1 MSASLINPLTTFS
14 GHSVISVILKIYLHV
29 SRNNWQE
36 AHELPTFSQIH
47 EKLFL
52 LAKPYLDR
60 NDFGASHT
68 QRVLSIAQTE
78 FTIPPEIADL
88 TFASIILHDIGGSTI
103 KDQYEKGPKIAETL
117 LRQLGYANDF
127 INKVCEIIRT
137 HHNRPDSPSEPF
149 KILYDSDQLVRFSK
163 EEFPYYESTHQ
174 TNWDAI
180 IQKMY
185 SVKLKEKARKTLQ
198 ERKTS

>member
-1 MSASLINPLTTFS
+1 M
-14 GHSVISVILKIYLHV
+14 
-29 SRNNWQE
+29 
-36 AHELPTFSQIH
+36 
-47 EKLFL
+47 
-52 LAKPYLDR
+52 LAKPYLDK

-68 QRVLSIAQTE
+68 ERVLSIAQTE
-78 FTIPPEIADL
+78 FIIPPKVSDL
-88 TFASIILHDIGGSTI
+88 TVASIILHDIGGSTI
-103 KDQYEKGPKIAETL
+103 KDQYEKGPKIAENL
-117 LRQLGYANDF
+117 LRKLGYSDDF
-127 INKVCEIIRT
+127 INKVCEIIKT
-137 HHNRPDSPSEPF
+137 HHDRPDSPSEAF

-185 SVKLKEKARKTLQ
+185 TDKLKEKARKTLQ